1 MALADG
7 PTLRVS
13 HTRNLDER
21 LKNAE
26 RSLNLIDLQF
36 GELESAFQRMARIKM
51 NAERLSEY

>member
-1 MALADG
+1 MALTEG

-26 RSLNLIDLQF
+26 RSLNLINLQF
-36 GELESAFQRMARIKM
+36 AEIEKAFQQMASVDM
-51 NAERLSEY
+51 NTERPR